1 MGSMNMRRNIS
12 GLGRVFIKLSLY
24 TVEYFG
30 YGFFSM
36 PVIGKVVCHVY
47 KGYVYRC

>member
-12 GLGRVFIKLSLY
+12 ELRRAFVELSCY

-36 PVIGKVVCHVY
+36 LVIGKVVGHIY
-47 KGYVYRC
+47 KGYVHRC